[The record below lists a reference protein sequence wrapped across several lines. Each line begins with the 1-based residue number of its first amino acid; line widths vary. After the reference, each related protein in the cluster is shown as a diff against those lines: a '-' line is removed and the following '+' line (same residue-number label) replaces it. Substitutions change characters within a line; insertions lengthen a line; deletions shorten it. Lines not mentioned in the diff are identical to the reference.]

1 MGSKKGLSFLEIIF
15 TLSILTVG
23 IVGLIQSSGT
33 TMLANTKASQEIVA
47 TSLARGLLAE
57 IMSKNFSDPQ
67 YPTDTSLGPN
77 SGNTTMETRQGA
89 VGDNFDDVDDYN
101 GTTEAPPKTVS
112 GTVMNGM
119 AGTPDYSLFSRN
131 ASVKYVNFLSDGT
144 YVENPGSATDYKKA
158 TVNVSVPSGKTHTIY
173 EIKSK

>member
-1 MGSKKGLSFLEIIF
+1 MSPCDLERWR
-15 TLSILTVG
+15 
-23 IVGLIQSSGT
+23 
-33 TMLANTKASQEIVA
+33 ASQEIVA

-57 IMSKNFSDPQ
+57 IISKNFSDPQ
-67 YPTDTSLGPN
+67 YPADTSLGPN

-119 AGTPDYSLFSRN
+119 AGTPEYSLFSRN
-131 ASVKYVNFLSDGT
+131 ASVKYVNFLIDGT

-158 TVNVSVPSGKTHTIY
+158 TVDVSVPSGKTHTIY
-173 EIKSK
+173 EIKSKYIP